1 MDKVLY
7 IHDTRTTLMDQAEF
21 IKSDIF
27 QKRMQLKPIEK
38 ESDKIEAVDDL
49 KAVSHKIETEEIEE
63 ESTEIKSAQII
74 EEERIEVGSV

>member
-1 MDKVLY
+1 
-7 IHDTRTTLMDQAEF
+7 MDQAEF

-74 EEERIEVGSV
+74 EEDRIEVGSV

>member
-1 MDKVLY
+1 
-7 IHDTRTTLMDQAEF
+7 MDQAEF

-63 ESTEIKSAQII
+63 ESTDIKSAQII

>member
-63 ESTEIKSAQII
+63 ESTDIKSAQII